1 LTNANSAPRSR
12 RRPGVLPLPVWL
24 VLSACAAEPP
34 RVPETEE
41 QRTSYAIGLHLGM
54 RLREMRADL
63 DPERITNGFASGLA
77 AAPDAAGSTD
87 EQEIRVELARLATST
102 ADLAREARSAAARRN
117 ARASEEFLA
126 TNRLREGVVE
136 LPSGVQYRVVADGDE
151 PPPSLGDRITVEY
164 EGRLLDGSIFDAS
177 RDRFAPTIVR
187 LNRTPAAWR
196 EVLTQV
202 ESGAT
207 VEIWVPGRIES
218 DERPVGLVAPGELV
232 AFTIRVTAI
241 DRHGNP
247 EVARAP
253 P

>member
-1 LTNANSAPRSR
+1 LTRASTALRATCPRA
-12 RRPGVLPLPVWL
+12 LPLPLWL
-24 VLSACAAEPP
+24 CLSACAAEPP
-34 RVPETEE
+34 RVPETDE

-54 RLREMRADL
+54 RLREMRAEL
-63 DPERITNGFASGLA
+63 DPELIADGFASGLA
-77 AAPDAAGSTD
+77 TAADAKRSVDDG
-87 EQEIRVELARLATST
+87 EIRVELARLATST
-102 ADLAREARSAAARRN
+102 AELAREARSAAARQN
-117 ARASEEFLA
+117 VRASDEFLVA
-126 TNRLREGVVE
+126 NRLRDDVVE
-136 LPSGVQYRVVADGDE
+136 LPSGVQYRVVANGDQ
-151 PPPSLGDRITVEY
+151 PPPSLGDRITVDY
-164 EGRLLDGSIFDAS
+164 EGRLLDGSVFDTS

-187 LNRTPAAWR
+187 LSRTPAAWR

-207 VEIWVPGRIES
+207 VEIWVPGRLES